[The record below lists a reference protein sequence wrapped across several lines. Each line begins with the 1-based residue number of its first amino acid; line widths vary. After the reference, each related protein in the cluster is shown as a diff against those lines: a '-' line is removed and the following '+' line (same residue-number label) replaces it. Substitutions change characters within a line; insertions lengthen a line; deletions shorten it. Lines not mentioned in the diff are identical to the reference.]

1 MEQWLN
7 LLLEWASWVLLFFS
21 WAILV
26 KTAMRRFRK
35 KHPEILLRERPAYY
49 TAMSVGIIAFVLL
62 LLFVV
67 DPFISGLVGE
77 EVIVPDDGPIV
88 FWSLAI
94 VLFLSLPFLIT
105 GIVCRFFGVKE
116 NQSKR

>member
-7 LLLEWASWVLLFFS
+7 LILEWASWVLLFFS

-35 KHPEILLRERPAYY
+35 KHPGISLKERPAYY
-49 TAMSVGIIAFVLL
+49 TAMSVGILCFVLL

-67 DPFISGLVGE
+67 DPLISGLVGE
-77 EVIVPDDGPIV
+77 EVVVPDDGPIV

-94 VLFLSLPFLIT
+94 LLFLTLPFLLT
-105 GIVCRFFGVKE
+105 GFIYRLFRVKQD
-116 NQSKR
+116 QSNR

>member
-35 KHPEILLRERPAYY
+35 KHPEVLLNERPAYY
-49 TAMSVGIIAFVLL
+49 TAMSAGIIAFVLL

-67 DPFISGLVGE
+67 DPLISGLVGE
-77 EVIVPDDGPIV
+77 EVIVPDEGPIV

-94 VLFLSLPFLIT
+94 VLFLTFPFLLT
-105 GIVCRFFGVKE
+105 GIVCRFFRIKE
-116 NQSKR
+116 NQSRR